1 MPKETLYVAL
11 DINRRSEGAFAY
23 SLLTPKEKIDRI
35 VQRID
40 LICSNL
46 KKDHAEKMWEI
57 GWREYGIA
65 GADFFEKIANLAI
78 SLQDKNYM
86 IEQMSNLVKKYPQ
99 LRIDAGTVLVE
110 RSLYEVE
117 SKLIEKIK
125 REQAAAKPLKSSLEY
140 EKEMWLKV
148 LNKQL
153 EYYDAHPDYDGNFE
167 FENHCLDIKAVMWQV
182 GIANDIHS
190 LKELIGRIRIRS
202 NTSYSIYADLNE
214 TESKSASDEVAIKI
228 DTYRKSAPFQETLRP
243 FFCYYQLYRPGSY
256 KTHQQIFQVRG
267 QTRRRKI
274 CLEGVFPNASID
286 SVKPD
291 IDVLVSDSTH
301 FRMYNLKTG
310 GRYIIHLDS
319 AFKPRLIMTEK
330 DKSKLVPLQLYEVD
344 LLSQDTVLRGPLE
357 PFYPIELTLLEQLDD
372 AIAEYQEAI
381 KLYQSYPSKHDD
393 AAYLNFTQN
402 VNLAARNSPLCKELY
417 SKLPEFGTSKTVEYG
432 LVHLNSIKTKL
443 ECIRHEFIHAKPYFV
458 NPLDLLEDMLDDIDV
473 DSDYV
478 NTFVANLLTDIDIY
492 QENPRRQ
499 LLNDLKGA
507 PVLGQEMKSDY
518 KEPNEIETIKRI
530 IAFCLEKIN
539 KMLPAS
545 LEQPKV
551 VMVSDLKS
559 LEVIQSNLIY
569 AINRLTVLAL
579 TQESLE
585 VKLDAVY
592 FNLNTLIEASQHFS
606 GLKRF
611 DLAIQFSQSSIFVLA
626 SSLPS
631 THPNYDKYVDLTLL
645 NLSSHYHSFAKDKL
659 NDGDYE
665 CALMYFQKAVT
676 STLKIYHRY
685 PDRLDLNYLGLALCA
700 HALGKKQF
708 RRGDLKKAIDY
719 FEYCLEC
726 MDTVQTNH
734 DKSFR
739 SDYLIRISDLSM
751 AYLESA
757 SQSLSDLKLSQVLLT
772 KAQTLFKKPLVLEFE
787 SKEPMKLVQPL
798 V

>member
-46 KKDHAEKMWEI
+46 KKAHPEKMWEI

-65 GADFFEKIANLAI
+65 GADFFEKTANLAI

-86 IEQMSNLVKKYPQ
+86 IEQMSNMVKKYPQ
-99 LRIDAGTVLVE
+99 LRIDAGTVMVE
-110 RSLYEVE
+110 RNLFEVE
-117 SKLIEKIK
+117 NKLIDKIK
-125 REQAAAKPLKSSLEY
+125 REQAAAKPPKSSFEC
-140 EKEMWLKV
+140 EKEIWLKV

-153 EYYDAHPDYDGNFE
+153 EYYDAHPDYDGNFQ
-167 FENHCLDIKAVMWQV
+167 FENHCLDIKAVIWQV
-182 GIANDIHS
+182 SNAKDIHS
-190 LKELIGRIRIRS
+190 LKELIDRIKIRS
-202 NTSYSIYADLNE
+202 NTSYSIYAESSE
-214 TESKSASDEVAIKI
+214 TELKGRSDEISIKI
-228 DTYRKSAPFQETLRP
+228 DAYRKSAPFEETLRP

-256 KTHQQIFQVRG
+256 KTHQQIFQIRG

-274 CLEGVFPNASID
+274 CLEETFENDSID

-291 IDVLVSDSTH
+291 IDVLVSDSTYVRI
-301 FRMYNLKTG
+301 FNLKTG

-319 AFKPRLIMTEK
+319 EFKPRLIMTEK
-330 DKSKLVPLQLYEVD
+330 DQSKLVPLQLFEVD
-344 LLSQDTVLRGPLE
+344 LLSEDTVLKGPLE
-357 PFYPIELTLLEQLDD
+357 PYYPIELTLLEKLDD
-372 AIAEYQEAI
+372 AIAEYQKAI
-381 KLYQSYPSKHDD
+381 KLYQSYPSKQDD
-393 AAYLNFTQN
+393 AVYLNFTQDL
-402 VNLAARNSPLCKELY
+402 NLAARNSLLCKELY
-417 SKLPEFGTSKTVEYG
+417 LKLPEFGTLKTVEEG
-432 LVHLNSIKTKL
+432 LIHLNSIKTKL
-443 ECIRHEFIHAKPYFV
+443 EMIRHEFIHTRLGLA
-458 NPLDLLEDMLDDIDV
+458 NPLDKLEDMLFEIDV

-478 NTFVANLLTDIDIY
+478 NTLVEDLLSDIDTY
-492 QENPRRQ
+492 HDNPRRQ
-499 LLNDLKGA
+499 LLNNPKGA
-507 PVLGQEMKSDY
+507 PVLEQEMKSDY
-518 KEPNEIETIKRI
+518 NEPNEIETIKRI
-530 IAFCLEKIN
+530 TAFCLEKIN

-545 LEQPKV
+545 QEQQKIV
-551 VMVSDLKS
+551 VVSDLKS

-579 TQESLE
+579 THECFE

-611 DLAIQFSQSSIFVLA
+611 DLAIQYSLSSIFVLA
-626 SSLPS
+626 KSLPS
-631 THPNYDKYVDLTLL
+631 THPSYDKYFDLTLL

-676 STLKIYHRY
+676 SSLKIYHRY
-685 PDRLDLNYLGLALCA
+685 PDRFDLNYLGLALCA
-700 HALGKKQF
+700 HVLGKKQF
-708 RRGDLKKAIDY
+708 RRGDLKKAIEY

-726 MDTVQTNH
+726 MESVQTHH
-734 DKSFR
+734 DTSFR
-739 SDYLIRISDLSM
+739 SDYLIRISELMM

-757 SQSLSDLKLSQVLLT
+757 SQSLSDQELSKVFLT

-787 SKEPMKLVQPL
+787 LKEPMKLVQPL